1 MKNFTW
7 KDPISKSI
15 NSRSDL
21 GCEALYNIYL
31 DYLDYFNFLGIIQE
45 RLRED
50 QKSYQSFSERHH
62 SLLDRIGIQY
72 EGREYRLS
80 SIEQQ
85 ELQEMDYWETKLMLD
100 SECFFMFARILMD
113 KLAKLAVCLIN
124 RTDISI
130 PTNSFTDHKKWLQ
143 KTENIPFKPN
153 EEYARIVRDQSNWYD
168 IAVSGIRDKTIVH
181 GNARMRI
188 TTYPNQRITKAV
200 RISSFNEENDQLIL
214 IKKKYETR
222 YPELKK
228 VNNLWEVLRYILTH
242 DIELSKA
249 DINAVISIIEKTGAE
264 LPDIDIVVNKIA
276 KFLQQF
282 AHAFYGYPLN

>member
-1 MKNFTW
+1 
-7 KDPISKSI
+7 
-15 NSRSDL
+15 
-21 GCEALYNIYL
+21 
-31 DYLDYFNFLGIIQE
+31 
-45 RLRED
+45 
-50 QKSYQSFSERHH
+50 
-62 SLLDRIGIQY
+62 
-72 EGREYRLS
+72 
-80 SIEQQ
+80 
-85 ELQEMDYWETKLMLD
+85 MLD